1 MLADMRGVK
10 CFEEGLKLEKV
21 LAIRREKTPWLGRRD
36 EHVSARGNV
45 GIRNCALQNPCGGP
59 VPEPRGWVGG
69 FVNQAVGL
77 ANSGRQKQHLS
88 FAVYLQILRRLKN
101 FVRYRGWILYCKR
114 AGI

>member
-1 MLADMRGVK
+1 MLADMRILE
-10 CFEEGLKLEKV
+10 CFEAVFKPEKV
-21 LAIRREKTPWLGRRD
+21 LAIRREKKPWLGRRD

-45 GIRNCALQNPCGGP
+45 GIRNCALQDPCGGP
-59 VPEPRGWVGG
+59 VPQPRGWVGG

-101 FVRYRGWILYCKR
+101 FGRYRV
-114 AGI
+114 